1 VVARTNPN
9 PPWNISVV
17 LLKERFS
24 YDSLEDKE
32 DDVRSHIDRKYIGI
46 YSFTYNLYVYRTITN
61 NQIGTVTMNQP
72 NVSLAPKLPLLG
84 TKTVDP
90 IQIYIDQELVPRI
103 EAGRYKAFVRD
114 PELLFFG
121 TGLGMTSGSTKPPIT
136 SFPAFVT
143 NEITEMRYLLPYLNS
158 VGGSASKE
166 ESYIVHLIS
175 EMEIDLPQESYE
187 EPTLDSDLAL
197 KARLDKGK
205 KSRPVSSSA
214 PASNAKKGRKGFKK
228 EPGITQVSIGLY
240 NIKK

>member
-1 VVARTNPN
+1 MIASTLVYT
-9 PPWNISVV
+9 
-17 LLKERFS
+17 LL
-24 YDSLEDKE
+24 
-32 DDVRSHIDRKYIGI
+32 YI
-46 YSFTYNLYVYRTITN
+46 YVYRTITN

-72 NVSLAPKLPLLG
+72 NVSLAPKFPLLV

-121 TGLGMTSGSTKPPIT
+121 TGLRITSGSTKPPIT

-166 ESYIVHLIS
+166 ESYIVHLI
-175 EMEIDLPQESYE
+175 
-187 EPTLDSDLAL
+187 
-197 KARLDKGK
+197 
-205 KSRPVSSSA
+205 
-214 PASNAKKGRKGFKK
+214 
-228 EPGITQVSIGLY
+228 
-240 NIKK
+240 

>member
-1 VVARTNPN
+1 
-9 PPWNISVV
+9 
-17 LLKERFS
+17 
-24 YDSLEDKE
+24 
-32 DDVRSHIDRKYIGI
+32 
-46 YSFTYNLYVYRTITN
+46 
-61 NQIGTVTMNQP
+61 MNQP
-72 NVSLAPKLPLLG
+72 NVSLAPKFPLLV

-197 KARLDKGK
+197 KAR
-205 KSRPVSSSA
+205 
-214 PASNAKKGRKGFKK
+214 
-228 EPGITQVSIGLY
+228 
-240 NIKK
+240 